1 MVAAVNALEWAF
13 IAFVG
18 TMTILA
24 GLFALYV
31 FLQMFRNPSR
41 RSPSR

>member
-1 MVAAVNALEWAF
+1 MVVALSALEWAF

-18 TMTILA
+18 TMTALA

-31 FLQMFRNPSR
+31 VLQVFRNPSR